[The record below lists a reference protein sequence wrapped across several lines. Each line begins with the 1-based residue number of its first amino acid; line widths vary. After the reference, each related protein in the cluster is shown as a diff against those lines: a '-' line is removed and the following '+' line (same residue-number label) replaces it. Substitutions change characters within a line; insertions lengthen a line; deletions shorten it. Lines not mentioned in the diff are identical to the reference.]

1 MKLEGCRFAVFGGVV
16 NAIFWEMP
24 CEASKREDHNW
35 NGQLFV
41 ESIIS
46 QFGSGAHEE
55 NGLGVQEGLLIFQLA
70 LCSAVFQ

>member
-1 MKLEGCRFAVFGGVV
+1 MRRG
-16 NAIFWEMP
+16 
-24 CEASKREDHNW
+24 KREDHNW

-46 QFGSGAHEE
+46 QFGSEAHEE